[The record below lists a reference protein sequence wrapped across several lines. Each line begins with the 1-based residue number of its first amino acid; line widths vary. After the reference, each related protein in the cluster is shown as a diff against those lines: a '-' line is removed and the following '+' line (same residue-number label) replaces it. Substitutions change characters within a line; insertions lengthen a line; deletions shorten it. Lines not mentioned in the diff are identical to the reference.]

1 MDFYNYCL
9 WDRLTSNRELRIE
22 EVEQMNKKI
31 GFIGAGNMS
40 STIIGGLNN
49 NFKDINNKIYV
60 TNRSREKVE
69 SLCNKLKV
77 NLCESNIDLAK
88 TCDIIFL
95 AVKPDIYGTVLKEIS
110 PYVTDEKLIISL
122 AAGITINNVEGYFKR
137 AMKVI
142 RIMPNI
148 AVTVGEGM
156 IALSS
161 SKSVTTEETNLVI
174 NLLSSIGRVDKI
186 EEYMMDA
193 VTTISGCSPAFIS
206 LFVEALADGSVLQGM
221 PRDKAYIYAAQTL
234 IGTGKMMLEKEIHP
248 GALKDIVSSPGGVTI
263 EGVYALEKRGFR
275 SILMEAVEA
284 CERKIKLLNSK

>member
-1 MDFYNYCL
+1 MD
-9 WDRLTSNRELRIE
+9 
-22 EVEQMNKKI
+22 KKI

-40 STIIGGLNN
+40 STIIGGLIK
-49 NFKDINNKIYV
+49 NFKGMNNLIYV
-60 TNRSREKVE
+60 TNRSKEKAE
-69 SLCNKLKV
+69 RLCNEV
-77 NLCESNIDLAK
+77 NINFCNSNVDLAK
-88 TCDIIFL
+88 TCDVIFL
-95 AVKPDIYGTVLKEIS
+95 GIKPDMYGVVLKEIA

-122 AAGITINNVEGYFKR
+122 AAGVTTNNVEGYFKR
-137 AMKVI
+137 PMKII

-156 IALSS
+156 IALTAN
-161 SKSVTTEETNLVI
+161 KNVAEEEIDLAT
-174 NLLSSIGRVDKI
+174 NLLSSIGKVDKI
-186 EEYMMDA
+186 EEYMIDA
-193 VTTISGCSPAFIS
+193 VTTISGCSPAFIA